1 MGNQIQKILCCKC
14 CRKAKEKIF
23 NRKITI
29 NQKNEDLHELL
40 LPVSED
46 SESKKI
52 INNLSDFKFDTSN
65 CILKRQCDPKE
76 FYDFDPIKD
85 QIGEGAFGV
94 VYKVRS
100 RKFKFIRAMKKI
112 AKAKLI
118 NPNDSES
125 FVNEI
130 KILQKLEHPNVIKIY
145 ELFEDEESFFI
156 VTEYI
161 GEGNLLNKI
170 EAMET
175 RDEVIIGIIMHQ
187 TLSAV
192 AYLHKNNIVHGDL
205 KPENI
210 MISSASSNVKPKH
223 SFNTSAKIDM
233 QALDKICSATAAKTN
248 QKTNNNASESHLDL
262 LKMKKVYFKNLSN
275 FQIKLIDFGCSKVLT
290 RKHYKF
296 EDVIGTCHYMSPEVA
311 QNKYN
316 EKCDLWS
323 CGVIMYVLLS
333 GYLPFAGETEKEI
346 EENIISFNF
355 SLEIPEFKSVSR
367 QAKDLIKNLMTYDPN
382 ERISAMQALNHPFF
396 TENFDRNNI
405 FNEDID
411 CTGALR
417 NMTKFKTGLL
427 FTQMMNGFISYNFI
441 SESEIANLRKVFK
454 LLDSNGDGML
464 SKDELIKG
472 YKDAKITISEEDLDE
487 FLKRIDNN
495 FSGLIEFEEF
505 IRACSDKRKLLC
517 DENLRIAF
525 DILDEDKNGEIT
537 KEEIKHMFFENLK
550 ISDKVLDDFLKQIN
564 KQENEN
570 ITFDDFRRIMSEIE

>member
-1 MGNQIQKILCCKC
+1 MGNQIQSILCCKC

-23 NRKITI
+23 KRKITI
-29 NQKNEDLHELL
+29 KPKNEDLQELL

-46 SESKKI
+46 SESRPT
-52 INNLSDFKFDTSN
+52 INNLSDLKFDTSN
-65 CILKRQCDPKE
+65 CILKRHCDPRE
-76 FYDFDPIKD
+76 FYDFDPIDDK
-85 QIGEGAFGV
+85 IGEGAFGV
-94 VYKVRS
+94 VYKVQS
-100 RKFKFIRAMKKI
+100 KKFKFVRAMKKI

-118 NPNDSES
+118 NPGDSES

-145 ELFEDEESFFI
+145 ELFEDKDSFFL

-170 EAMET
+170 EAMEK
-175 RDEVIIGIIMHQ
+175 RDEVIVGIIMNQ
-187 TLSAV
+187 IISAV

-210 MISSASSNVKPKH
+210 MISSSNVKSKL
-223 SFNTSAKIDM
+223 SFNTSARIDM
-233 QALDKICSATAAKTN
+233 QALDKLCKGNSPEKLNSTKN
-248 QKTNNNASESHLDL
+248 SRESNISL
-262 LKMKKVYFKNLSN
+262 LKMKKMYFKNLSN

-290 RKHYKF
+290 RKHYKY

-311 QNKYN
+311 LNKYN

-323 CGVIMYVLLS
+323 CGVIMYVLLT
-333 GYLPFAGETEKEI
+333 GYFPFAGESDKEI
-346 EENIISFNF
+346 EENILNYNF
-355 SLEIPEFKSVSR
+355 SMDIPEFESVSA
-367 QAKDLIKNLMTYDPN
+367 QAKDLVKKLLTYDPN
-382 ERISAMQALNHPFF
+382 ERISAMEALNHPFF

-411 CTGALR
+411 CHGALE
-417 NMTKFKTGLL
+417 NMKNFKTGML

-441 SESEIANLRKVFK
+441 SEKEIDNLRKVFK
-454 LLDSNGDGML
+454 LLDANGDGML
-464 SKDELIKG
+464 SKEEIIKG
-472 YKDAKITISEEDLDE
+472 YKDAKITISDEDLDE

-495 FSGLIEFEEF
+495 FNGLIEFEEF
-505 IRACSDKRKLLC
+505 IRACSDKNKLLS

-525 DILDEDKNGEIT
+525 DILDEDKSGEVS
-537 KEEIKHMFFENLK
+537 KAEIKRTFFENSK
-550 ISDKVLDDFLKQIN
+550 ISDKVLDDFLRQIN

-570 ITFDDFRRIMSEIE
+570 ITFEDFKKIMSEIK